1 MRCLCKLDKID
12 ILYVKWNQNFMH
24 ECKICGKKIEDD
36 DEECCS
42 KECYIALA
50 F

>member
-1 MRCLCKLDKID
+1 MCKLNKII
-12 ILYVKWNQNFMH
+12 ILYVKINQILMN
-24 ECKICGKKIEDD
+24 ECKICGKKIEDE